1 MCGEIETKLK
11 DTFKWLGQML
21 SSKGLA
27 HSVTETVGAREGKIR
42 GACLEIVQIVNDW
55 RTQAVGGMETALVL
69 WEACC
74 IPSLLN
80 GAGNWTGI
88 STATEKKLNQLQN
101 YFLRLALQVG
111 PGTSLA
117 ALSWDTMAL
126 DMGLRVYKEKILLV
140 LFIRNLQDHTLA
152 KQIYNEQRL
161 KKWPGLVTETTQ
173 ICNDIG
179 IEDCNYTNI
188 NLQSY

>member
-1 MCGEIETKLK
+1 M
-11 DTFKWLGQML
+11 
-21 SSKGLA
+21 
-27 HSVTETVGAREGKIR
+27 
-42 GACLEIVQIVNDW
+42 
-55 RTQAVGGMETALVL
+55 
-69 WEACC
+69 
-74 IPSLLN
+74 
-80 GAGNWTGI
+80 
-88 STATEKKLNQLQN
+88 NQLQN

-117 ALSWDTMAL
+117 ALSSDTMAL

-173 ICNDIG
+173 ICNDIE
-179 IEDCNYTNI
+179 IEDYNYTII
-188 NLQSY
+188 NLQS